1 MPDNVLKFPERK
13 KKDPFG
19 IVRTKE
25 DIKKLN
31 KAIEEK
37 CRFLEQEAERENN
50 TVLALPCG
58 HTEAHIMES
67 GDIRCAE
74 CGKNP
79 IKIVYEET
87 EDGAKEWDEV
97 PIVVWGVV
105 GPDDVDIENTT
116 LINPNPE
123 VN

>member
-31 KAIEEK
+31 KAIEAK
-37 CRFLEQEAERENN
+37 CKVLEQEAERESA

-58 HTEAHIMES
+58 HTEANIMES
-67 GDIRCAE
+67 GDIKCAE

-87 EDGAKEWDEV
+87 EDGAKEWYEV

-123 VN
+123 AS

>member
-1 MPDNVLKFPERK
+1 
-13 KKDPFG
+13 
-19 IVRTKE
+19 
-25 DIKKLN
+25 
-31 KAIEEK
+31 
-37 CRFLEQEAERENN
+37 
-50 TVLALPCG
+50 
-58 HTEAHIMES
+58 MES

-87 EDGAKEWDEV
+87 EDGAKEWYEV